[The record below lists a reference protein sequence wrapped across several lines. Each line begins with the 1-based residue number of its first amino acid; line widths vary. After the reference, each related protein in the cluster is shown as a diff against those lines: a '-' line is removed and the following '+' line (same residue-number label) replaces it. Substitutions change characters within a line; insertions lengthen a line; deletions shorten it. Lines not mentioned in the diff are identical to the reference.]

1 MAAITDR
8 TSNPAASLRLVPAVV
23 WVLLGLLIFFSIFAP
38 GFFSGRNFLNIA
50 LQGSVLM
57 ILALAATVVIL
68 TEGIDLS
75 LGSLLTLSGVIA
87 VLAIQ
92 LGAPAPVGMLVGVGA
107 GMVCGMI
114 TGSLI
119 SWGMLPPFIAT
130 LGMLGMA
137 GGLAVVLTNA
147 GAIYANKPFFVFFGS
162 GRLLF
167 LPMPVIVAG
176 IVYLLTHTILYH
188 TPFGS
193 YIFALGGNEEGAALT
208 GVNTKVSK
216 FAVYAMAGI
225 LAGVAGVVMASRLQ
239 AADPVVGVGWEFD
252 AIAATIL
259 GGTSFEEGRGGI
271 AGTLAG
277 VALIA
282 VLRNGLNVIGLAT
295 AWQAAVIGSIIIGA
309 IVLDVMLERRKGGVQ

>member
-1 MAAITDR
+1 MAATTDR
-8 TSNPAASLRLVPAVV
+8 SSLSTSFLQRVPAVV
-23 WVLLGLLIFFSIFAP
+23 WVLIGLIVFFSISAP
-38 GFFSGRNFLNIA
+38 GFFSGANFLNIA

-57 ILALAATVVIL
+57 ILALAATLVIL
-68 TEGIDLS
+68 SEGIDLS
-75 LGSLLTLSGVIA
+75 LGSLLTFSGVVA
-87 VLAIQ
+87 VLTIQ
-92 LGAPAPVGMLVGVGA
+92 LGLPAPLGMLAGVAAGLACGA
-107 GMVCGMI
+107 VNGV
-114 TGSLI
+114 LI
-119 SWGMLPPFIAT
+119 SWGMLPPFMAT

-147 GAIYANKPFFVFFGS
+147 GAIYADRPFFIFFGS
-162 GRLLF
+162 GRFIF
-167 LPMPVIVAG
+167 LPTPVVVAA
-176 IVYLLTHTILYH
+176 IAYLVAYLVLYH

-208 GVNTKVSK
+208 GVNTRVAK
-216 FAVYAMAGI
+216 FAVYATAGI
-225 LAGVAGVVMASRLQ
+225 LAGVAGVVMAARLQ

-295 AWQAAVIGSIIIGA
+295 AWQAAVIGIIIIMA
-309 IVLDVMLERRKGGVQ
+309 IVLDVLLERKGIT

>member
-1 MAAITDR
+1 MAAITSR
-8 TSNPAASLRLVPAVV
+8 SSLSITSLQRVPAVV
-23 WVLLGLLIFFSIFAP
+23 WVLVGLVIFFSVFAP
-38 GFFSGRNFLNIA
+38 GFFSGANFLNIA

-57 ILALAATVVIL
+57 ILALAATIVIL
-68 TEGIDLS
+68 SQGIDLS
-75 LGSLLTLSGVIA
+75 LGSLLTFSGVIA
-87 VLAIQ
+87 VLTIQ
-92 LGAPAPVGMLVGVGA
+92 LGVPAPLGMLIGVAA
-107 GMVCGMI
+107 GMVCGAI
-114 TGSLI
+114 TGTLI
-119 SWGMLPPFIAT
+119 AWGRLPPFMAT

-147 GAIYANKPFFVFFGS
+147 GAIYADKPFFVFFGS
-162 GRLLF
+162 GRVVF
-167 LPMPVIVAG
+167 LPTPVLVAAV
-176 IVYLLTHTILYH
+176 IYLITHTILYH

-208 GVNTKVSK
+208 GVNTTVSK
-216 FAVYAMAGI
+216 FAVYVMAGI
-225 LAGVAGVVMASRLQ
+225 LAGVAGVVMAARLQ

-295 AWQAAVIGSIIIGA
+295 AWQAAVIGTIIILA
-309 IVLDVMLERRKGGVQ
+309 IVFDVLLERKEVLK

>member
-1 MAAITDR
+1 MAAITSR
-8 TSNPAASLRLVPAVV
+8 SSLSITSLQRVPAVV
-23 WVLLGLLIFFSIFAP
+23 WVLVGLVIFFSVFAP
-38 GFFSGRNFLNIA
+38 GFFSGANFLNIA

-68 TEGIDLS
+68 SQGIDLS
-75 LGSLLTLSGVIA
+75 LGSLLTFSGVIA
-87 VLAIQ
+87 VLTIQ
-92 LGAPAPVGMLVGVGA
+92 LGVPAPLGMLIGVAA
-107 GMVCGMI
+107 GMACGAV
-114 TGSLI
+114 TGTLI
-119 SWGMLPPFIAT
+119 SWGRLPPFMAT

-147 GAIYANKPFFVFFGS
+147 GAIYADKPFFVFFGS
-162 GRLLF
+162 GRVLF
-167 LPMPVIVAG
+167 LPTPVLVAAV
-176 IVYLLTHTILYH
+176 IYVITHTILYH

-208 GVNTKVSK
+208 GVNTTVSK
-216 FAVYAMAGI
+216 FAVYVMAGI
-225 LAGVAGVVMASRLQ
+225 LAGVAGVVMAARLQ

-295 AWQAAVIGSIIIGA
+295 AWQAAVIGTIIILA
-309 IVLDVMLERRKGGVQ
+309 IVFDVLLERKEVAK

>member
-1 MAAITDR
+1 MAAITER
-8 TSNPAASLRLVPAVV
+8 SQSSLGFLGRIPAVV
-23 WVLLGLLIFFSIFAP
+23 WVLIALIVFFSIFAP
-38 GFFSGRNFLNIA
+38 GFFSGGNFLNIA

-57 ILALAATVVIL
+57 ILALAATLVIL
-68 TEGIDLS
+68 SEGIDLS
-75 LGSLLTLSGVIA
+75 LGSLLTFSGVVA

-92 LGAPAPVGMLVGVGA
+92 LGFPAPLGMLVGVAA
-107 GMVCGMI
+107 GLVCGAI
-114 TGSLI
+114 NGALI
-119 SWGMLPPFIAT
+119 AWGLLPPFMAT

-147 GAIYANKPFFVFFGS
+147 GAIYADKPFFVFFGS

-167 LPMPVIVAG
+167 LPMPVVVAALAY
-176 IVYLLTHTILYH
+176 IIASILLYH

-208 GVNTKVSK
+208 GVNTHLAK
-216 FAVYAMAGI
+216 FAVYMVAGI
-225 LAGVAGVVMASRLQ
+225 LAGVAGVVMAARLQ

-295 AWQAAVIGSIIIGA
+295 AWQAAVIGTIIILA
-309 IVLDVMLERRKGGVQ
+309 IVFDVLLERKGVM